1 MSSDHYG
8 TNRLAGCS
16 HGWLATLDK
25 QQRTIALVNPFE
37 TSVALILLP
46 NLDKQ
51 SYDIRKVI
59 LSADPALNPNS
70 CVVVA
75 MFHHTK
81 LVLMKLRGG
90 HAGGSGGEQQRWSC
104 IPIISLSCNI
114 LRSILSLDVSSSNSC
129 SSLKTVST
137 FLHLSPHE
145 WNQRLGSGDLRPM
158 S

>member
-37 TSVALILLP
+37 TSVAPILLP

-51 SYDIRKVI
+51 SYDIPKVI

-70 CVVVA
+70 CVVIAVL
-75 MFHHTK
+75 HHTK
-81 LVLMKLRGG
+81 LAFMKLRGG
-90 HAGGSGGEQQRWSC
+90 HAGGSGGEQQCWTC
-104 IPIISLSCNI
+104 IPIISLKMSYFI
-114 LRSILSLDVSSSNSC
+114 
-129 SSLKTVST
+129 ST
-137 FLHLSPHE
+137 YVIFSEAFCHWMLVAATLV
-145 WNQRLGSGDLRPM
+145 QV
-158 S
+158 